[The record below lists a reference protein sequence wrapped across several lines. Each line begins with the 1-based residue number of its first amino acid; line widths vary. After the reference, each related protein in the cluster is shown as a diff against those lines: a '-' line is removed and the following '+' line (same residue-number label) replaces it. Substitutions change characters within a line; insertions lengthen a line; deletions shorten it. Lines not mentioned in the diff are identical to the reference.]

1 MVVLI
6 RRKKFGIFKI
16 IGVNFIIGYGA
27 LMILFLVSN
36 EMIRPSLWM
45 IDKSIAVGRIF
56 LLAFIIPSIMLIEQ
70 GGMNI
75 TEGTSIM
82 FVMGWAF
89 ELILRIVLLSLEAQ
103 ARLFALAV
111 IAVGC
116 CYVVEK
122 IGKESKGE
130 EGSQYNKI
138 K

>member
-1 MVVLI
+1 
-6 RRKKFGIFKI
+6 
-16 IGVNFIIGYGA
+16 
-27 LMILFLVSN
+27 
-36 EMIRPSLWM
+36 
-45 IDKSIAVGRIF
+45 
-56 LLAFIIPSIMLIEQ
+56 
-70 GGMNI
+70 MNI

-89 ELILRIVLLSLEAQ
+89 ELILRIVILYFEAQ

-111 IAVGC
+111 IEVGC

-122 IGKESKGE
+122 IVKESKGE